1 MNDPA
6 PHARSLQGL
15 FESQRRA
22 FAAHPYPGD
31 HQRRGHLLALERALK
46 SGAEALAQAIHEDFG
61 SRSTAETQLLEV
73 FPSLGAIRH
82 ARRHL
87 KRWMRPERRP
97 VSLWFQPGRARVVWQ
112 PLGVVGI
119 IVPWNYPVFLS
130 LAPLVAALAAG
141 NRVMIKMSELTPRTG
156 EALERLLRA
165 AFPEDLVAVVNGDVA
180 VARAFAGLPF
190 DHLLFTGSTAVG
202 REVMRA
208 AAANLT
214 SVTLEL
220 GGKSPAIVAPGFP
233 LAEAADK
240 IMFGKCANAGQTC
253 VAPDYVLVPAGTEQA
268 FAEAARAAVAR
279 LYPTLAANP
288 DYSAIV
294 NERHYRR
301 LAGYLEEARARGATV
316 LEINPAQETL
326 DPAAR
331 KLAPALVLGA
341 GEGLQLM
348 QEEIFG
354 PVLPVVP
361 YDNLDAAL
369 AHVAERPRPLALY
382 YFDRDPARTR
392 HVLERTHSGGVTVN
406 DVLLHVGQEDL
417 PFGGVGDSGMG
428 HYHGRHG
435 FETFSKQKG
444 VFVQS
449 RLSGAGLLKPPYGRR
464 FEALIRLLLR

>member
-6 PHARSLQGL
+6 PRAPTLQDL

-22 FAAHPYPGD
+22 FTAHPYPGD
-31 HQRRGHLLALERALK
+31 RQRRGHLLALERALK
-46 SGAEALAQAIHEDFG
+46 SGAAALADAIHRDFG
-61 SRSTAETQLLEV
+61 GRSAAETRLLEL
-73 FPSLGAIRH
+73 FPSLEAIRH

-119 IVPWNYPVFLS
+119 IVPWNYPLFLS
-130 LAPLVAALAAG
+130 LAPLAAALAAG
-141 NRVMIKMSELTPRTG
+141 NRAMVKMSELTPRAG
-156 EALERLLRA
+156 EALAQTLRA
-165 AFPEDLVAVVNGDVA
+165 GFPEDLVAVVNGDAA
-180 VARAFAGLPF
+180 VARAFASLPF

-214 SVTLEL
+214 PVTLEL

-233 LAEAADK
+233 LAEAADR

-301 LAGYLEEARARGATV
+301 LAGYLEEARAKGATV
-316 LEINPAQETL
+316 LEINPAGERL

-341 GEGLQLM
+341 GDEMQLM

-354 PVLPVVP
+354 PILPVVP
-361 YDNLDAAL
+361 YAELDAAL
-369 AHVAERPRPLALY
+369 RYVTERPRPLALY
-382 YFDRDPARTR
+382 YFDRDAARIER
-392 HVLERTHSGGVTVN
+392 VLTETHSGGVTVN
-406 DVLLHVGQEDL
+406 DVILHVAQEDL
-417 PFGGVGDSGMG
+417 PFGGVGASGMG
-428 HYHGRHG
+428 QYHGRHG

-444 VFVQS
+444 VFLQS
-449 RLSGAGLLKPPYGRR
+449 RLSGAELLKPPYGRR
-464 FEALIRLLLR
+464 FEAMIRLLLR

>member
-6 PHARSLQGL
+6 LRARSLQNL

-22 FAAHPYPGD
+22 FAAHPCPGD
-31 HQRRGHLLALERALK
+31 HQRRAHLLALERALRA
-46 SGAEALAQAIHEDFG
+46 GAGELAQAIHEDFG
-61 SRSTAETQLLEV
+61 CRSTAETQLLEV
-73 FPSLGAIRH
+73 FPSLEAIRH
-82 ARRHL
+82 ARRHV
-87 KRWMRPERRP
+87 KRWMRPEARP

-119 IVPWNYPVFLS
+119 IVPWNYPLFLS
-130 LAPLVAALAAG
+130 LAPLAAALAAG

-156 EALERLLRA
+156 QVLARLVGNV
-165 AFPEDLVAVVNGDVA
+165 FPDDLVAVVNGDA
-180 VARAFAGLPF
+180 AMAREFGGLPF

-214 SVTLEL
+214 PVTLEL

-233 LAEAADK
+233 LSEAADK
-240 IMFGKCANAGQTC
+240 IMYGKCANAGQTC
-253 VAPDYVLVPAGTEQA
+253 VAPDYVLVPAGTEHA
-268 FAEAARAAVAR
+268 FVDAARAAVAR

-288 DYSAIV
+288 DYSAVV
-294 NERHYRR
+294 NARHYAR
-301 LAGYLEEARARGATV
+301 LAGYLEEARAAGATV
-316 LEINPAQETL
+316 LEINPAREIL

-341 GEGLQLM
+341 PEDLRVM

-354 PVLPVVP
+354 PILPVVP
-361 YDNLDAAL
+361 YHDLDAAL
-369 AHVAERPRPLALY
+369 RYIAERPRPLALY
-382 YFDRDPARTR
+382 FFDRDPARIR
-392 HVLERTHSGGVTVN
+392 RVLTETHSGGVTVN
-406 DVLLHVGQEDL
+406 DVILHVAQESL
-417 PFGGVGDSGMG
+417 PFGGVGPSGMG

-444 VFVQS
+444 VFLQS
-449 RLSGAGLLKPPYGRR
+449 RLSGADLLKPPYGKR
-464 FEALIRLLLR
+464 FAAMIRLLLR

>member
-6 PHARSLQGL
+6 PHARSLNSL
-15 FESQRRA
+15 FQSQRRA

-31 HQRRGHLLALERALK
+31 RQRRAELLALEHVLK
-46 SGAEALAQAIHEDFG
+46 SGAAALADAISEDFG
-61 SRSTAETQLLEV
+61 GRSAAETRLLEV
-73 FPSLGAIRH
+73 FPSLEAIRH
-82 ARRHL
+82 ARRYV

-119 IVPWNYPVFLS
+119 IVPWNYPVFLA

-141 NRVMIKMSELTPRTG
+141 NRVMIKMSELTPRAG
-156 EALERLLRA
+156 EALAEMLRT
-165 AFPEDLVAVVNGDVA
+165 AFPEDQVAVVNGDA
-180 VARAFAGLPF
+180 EVARAFAGLPF

-214 SVTLEL
+214 PVTLEL

-288 DYSAIV
+288 DFSAIV

-301 LAGYLEEARARGATV
+301 LAGYLDDARAKGATV
-316 LEINPAQETL
+316 VEINPARERL

-331 KLAPALVLGA
+331 KLAPALLLGA
-341 GEGLQLM
+341 KDEM
-348 QEEIFG
+348 QAMREEIFG
-354 PVLPVVP
+354 PILPVVP
-361 YDNLDAAL
+361 YDGLDAAMRY
-369 AHVAERPRPLALY
+369 VGKRPRPLALY
-382 YFDRDPARTR
+382 YFDRDQARVR
-392 HVLERTHSGGVTVN
+392 RVLAETHSGGVTVN
-406 DVLLHVGQEDL
+406 DVLLHVVQEHL

-428 HYHGRHG
+428 HYHGRDG

-449 RLSGAGLLKPPYGRR
+449 RLSGAGLLKPPYGKR
-464 FEALIRLLLR
+464 FEAMIRLLMR